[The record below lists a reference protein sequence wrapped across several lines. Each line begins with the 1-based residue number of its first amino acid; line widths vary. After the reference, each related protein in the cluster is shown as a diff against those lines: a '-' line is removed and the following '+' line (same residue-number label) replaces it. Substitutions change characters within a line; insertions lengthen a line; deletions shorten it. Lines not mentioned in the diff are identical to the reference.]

1 MISDGFF
8 IHLITDLIDI
18 FPVQVQEH
26 TKKKTEKIEA
36 RKTGL
41 LT

>member
-8 IHLITDLIDI
+8 IHLTTDLIDI

-26 TKKKTEKIEA
+26 TKNPEKIEA